1 MVGLS
6 SSEFGKAMEP
16 ELCVGR
22 LLGCGEGRE
31 EGAGSLVGC
40 VGGREGGAGR
50 LVGCG
55 G

>member
-6 SSEFGKAMEP
+6 SSEFGKAMAP

-22 LLGCGEGRE
+22 LLGCEGGRE
-31 EGAGSLVGC
+31 GGAGRLVGSG
-40 VGGREGGAGR
+40 GGREGGAGR